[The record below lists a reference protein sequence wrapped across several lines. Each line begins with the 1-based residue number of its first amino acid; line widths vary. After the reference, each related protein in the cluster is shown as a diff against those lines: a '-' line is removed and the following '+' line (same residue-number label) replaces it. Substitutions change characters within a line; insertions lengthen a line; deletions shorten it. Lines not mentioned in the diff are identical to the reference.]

1 MTIMST
7 GNPSAAAAMSMFTG
21 MPSAAAAA
29 ACFGIPNT
37 ASSAASSGYPP
48 VPITHHGSAASMA
61 ATSPMFSTSSYGN
74 YPAMMSMGMGGN
86 FPHSGNLNHHVHPGG
101 NGNSPNK
108 KDDPN
113 HIKRPMNAFMVWSR
127 LQRRKIAQENPKMH
141 NSEISKRLGS
151 EWKLLTEEDKRPFI
165 DEAKR
170 IRAKHMKD
178 NPDYKYRPRRKPKTL
193 QKSGYPAF
201 PLPYLSSAAAA
212 LDPLNPFHQTF
223 ISTPTTNSPFDV
235 AGGHHTS
242 SPGAAAANMENH
254 LNSSKSNNLSPTLP
268 APRTTTTQGASIF
281 NGYHY
286 PWASLASASSS
297 STGASITTTTTSSAG
312 ELTPPAS
319 MPTPSPE
326 AISKPSPNSG
336 STASEFSPIAVA
348 ASTASAA
355 SSLNS
360 LYSSFYSKASL
371 PGMVPGTIPGM
382 PPGMPGMPATPPSFY
397 HHPQPTSAVASSM
410 AASAAAAAAASYPL
424 PSLDQLRRPVGLQ
437 IPII

>member
-29 ACFGIPNT
+29 ACFGIPN
-37 ASSAASSGYPP
+37 ASPASSGYPP
-48 VPITHHGSAASMA
+48 YTSSASMA
-61 ATSPMFSTSSYGN
+61 SATSPMFATSSYGN
-74 YPAMMSMGMGGN
+74 YPAMMGMSHGH
-86 FPHSGNLNHHVHPGG
+86 FAHSGNHHGP
-101 NGNSPNK
+101 NGTSPNK

-223 ISTPTTNSPFDV
+223 ISTPSTNSPFDI
-235 AGGHHTS
+235 AGHHS
-242 SPGAAAANMENH
+242 AGHHSPATAAEH
-254 LNSSKSNNLSPTLP
+254 YSKSNNLSPTLP
-268 APRTTTTQGASIF
+268 HPRTTQAASIF

-286 PWASLASASSS
+286 PWASLASATS
-297 STGASITTTTTSSAG
+297 STGPASITTTTTSSAG

-326 AISKPSPNSG
+326 AISKPSPNG
-336 STASEFSPIAVA
+336 SSALPSASEFSPGLSAA
-348 ASTASAA
+348 ASTAASAQA
-355 SSLNS
+355 ACSSLNS

-371 PGMVPGTIPGM
+371 PGMPVGTLPGM
-382 PPGMPGMPATPPSFY
+382 PTRMPGMPATPPSFY
-397 HHPQPTSAVASSM
+397 HHPQSTSAASS
-410 AASAAAAAAASYPL
+410 AAAAAAAAAAASYPL

>member
-1 MTIMST
+1 MFPGMSQLGLHAPSVPIMSY
-7 GNPSAAAAMSMFTG
+7 AAAAP
-21 MPSAAAAA
+21 PSS
-29 ACFGIPNT
+29 PHQ
-37 ASSAASSGYPP
+37 ASHHQAASP
-48 VPITHHGSAASMA
+48 T
-61 ATSPMFSTSSYGN
+61 
-74 YPAMMSMGMGGN
+74 
-86 FPHSGNLNHHVHPGG
+86 
-101 NGNSPNK
+101 K
-108 KDDPN
+108 KNDD

-242 SPGAAAANMENH
+242 SPGAAANMENH

-326 AISKPSPNSG
+326 
-336 STASEFSPIAVA
+336 
-348 ASTASAA
+348 
-355 SSLNS
+355 
-360 LYSSFYSKASL
+360 
-371 PGMVPGTIPGM
+371 
-382 PPGMPGMPATPPSFY
+382 
-397 HHPQPTSAVASSM
+397 
-410 AASAAAAAAASYPL
+410 
-424 PSLDQLRRPVGLQ
+424 
-437 IPII
+437 